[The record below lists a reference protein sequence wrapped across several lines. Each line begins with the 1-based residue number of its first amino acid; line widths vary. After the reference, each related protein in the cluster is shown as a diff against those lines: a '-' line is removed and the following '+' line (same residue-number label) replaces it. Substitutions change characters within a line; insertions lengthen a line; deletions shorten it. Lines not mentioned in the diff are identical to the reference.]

1 MTNFHGRILLV
12 LFSFFMVILS
22 GCGIFMGRI
31 PAGTIP
37 GSIPQDHVIELGGV
51 GYHYREYPAAGPDVV
66 LETYPECSRSIIS
79 PWLSE
84 NAPSPAPGPA
94 PPSGPK

>member
-51 GYHYREYPAAGPDVV
+51 GYHYREYPATGPDVV
-66 LETYPECSRSIIS
+66 LLHGFASSTYTWKVVNRCMC
-79 PWLSE
+79 
-84 NAPSPAPGPA
+84 PAPFTRTA
-94 PPSGPK
+94 K